1 MKQTSIDILGNNMAI
16 LNFKLESN
24 NITQEEYNLK
34 LYGLFEKAKEME
46 KQKQQKYNEMLEMLK
61 ELCNDTETWSHL
73 FPSQQEKIE
82 QLIKEATKIKNK

>member
-61 ELCNDTETWSHL
+61 KAERTLREVYQCDNKEI
-73 FPSQQEKIE
+73 Q
-82 QLIKEATKIKNK
+82 QLIKSATEL